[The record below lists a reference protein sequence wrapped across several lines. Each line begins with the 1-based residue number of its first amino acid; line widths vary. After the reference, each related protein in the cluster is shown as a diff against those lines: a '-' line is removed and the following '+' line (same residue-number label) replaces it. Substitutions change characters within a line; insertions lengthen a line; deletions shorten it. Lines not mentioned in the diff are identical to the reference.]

1 MRLTKDFHP
10 KDFMV
15 SNKADIAK
23 CQPKIR
29 GMKYSALTLKPT
41 HRQLVM
47 QNSTW
52 WQRAKSKEVA
62 GVGRFCDQ

>member
-10 KDFMV
+10 KDVMV

-47 QNSTW
+47 QNSAW
-52 WQRAKSKEVA
+52 WQSAK
-62 GVGRFCDQ
+62 R